1 MQRSHRTA
9 QLTDNALANGLG
21 HNQTLRKLAMLSLD
35 PDSLERLV
43 PDEIVSGEATG
54 QETLQLHLER
64 YRFAAQHARE
74 GRLLD
79 IACGVG
85 YGTALLA
92 ERTGIDAVGV
102 DISPDAVRYATER
115 YSGPHARF
123 EQGNAM
129 AFADP
134 EGFDTIVSL
143 ETIEHVEN
151 PVGLL
156 SHLVT
161 LLKPQGVLICSVP
174 TTPSVDLNPH
184 HLHDFSEQSFRLLLG
199 RVNLSELAA
208 LEQIQPVN
216 PVSIARRKET
226 RMRGM
231 RQNLA
236 AYYASHPR
244 SLWRRVSSTLRH
256 GFSNKYLTVV
266 SCRREASCLR

>member
-1 MQRSHRTA
+1 
-9 QLTDNALANGLG
+9 
-21 HNQTLRKLAMLSLD
+21 MLSLD

-43 PDEIVSGEATG
+43 PDEMMSGEATG

-64 YRFAAQHARE
+64 YQFAARHARE

-92 ERTGIDAVGV
+92 RRDGVDAVGV
-102 DISPDAVRYATER
+102 DISTEAIRYATER
-115 YSGPHARF
+115 YSGPHTRF

-129 AFADP
+129 SFADP
-134 EGFDTIVSL
+134 SGFETIVSL

-151 PVGLL
+151 PLGLL
-156 SHLVT
+156 SHLLT
-161 LLKPQGVLICSVP
+161 LLRPQGILICSVP

-184 HLHDFSEQSFRLLLG
+184 HLHDFTAQSFRLLLEHL
-199 RVNLSELAA
+199 NLREIAA
-208 LEQIQPVN
+208 LEQMQLVN
-216 PVSIARRKET
+216 PVSIVRRKET

-231 RQNLA
+231 RQNLI
-236 AYYASHPR
+236 AYYATHPR

-256 GFSNKYLTVV
+256 GFSNKYLTVA
-266 SCRREASCLR
+266 SCRTSASKTTTNHFARPRP